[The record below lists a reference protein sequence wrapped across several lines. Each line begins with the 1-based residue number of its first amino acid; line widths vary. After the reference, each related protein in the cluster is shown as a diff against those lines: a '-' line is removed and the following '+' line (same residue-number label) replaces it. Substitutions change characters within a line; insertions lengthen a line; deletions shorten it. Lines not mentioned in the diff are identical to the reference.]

1 MQPNSLQVL
10 FQTHFTAIDYPNR
23 FYVAQLDV
31 HLNEDKITHT
41 ATGRLM
47 FTGKEEGSDL
57 STAFQVVGEFKTV
70 EEAFAAGFAEADRK
84 MATMKS
90 GKR

>member
-1 MQPNSLQVL
+1 VTIEFPSTRSRKVVDP
-10 FQTHFTAIDYPNR
+10 TVGDVIEE
-23 FYVAQLDV
+23 VDV
-31 HLNEDKITHT
+31 HLNEDKVTYK

-47 FTGKEEGSDL
+47 WTGKDEGSDL

-84 MATMKS
+84 IAKIKS
-90 GKR
+90 GKL

>member
-1 MQPNSLQVL
+1 VTVEFPSTRSRKVVDP
-10 FQTHFTAIDYPNR
+10 AVGDVIEE
-23 FYVAQLDV
+23 VDV
-31 HLNEDKITHT
+31 HLNEDKVTYK

-47 FTGKEEGSDL
+47 WTGKDEGSEV
-57 STAFQVVGEFKTV
+57 SAAFQVMGEFKTV

-90 GKR
+90 GKL